1 MWIISHRHI
10 KNPLN
15 KQKGSVSMIIL
26 AFTLIVSSG
35 QVELSKAFL
44 AERIMVP
51 VHEKYGEK
59 HSCVVTMCVSRGK
72 K

>member
-1 MWIISHRHI
+1 
-10 KNPLN
+10 
-15 KQKGSVSMIIL
+15 MIIL

-35 QVELSKAFL
+35 QVELSKEFL
-44 AERIMVP
+44 AERTMVP